1 MIVTSYVIAQKSMF
15 LGKVLFSKYKNILTK
30 THFSSVLQTKTL
42 TAHFIFCA
50 VNFDCLEI
58 NAQVIFVFHSELQ
71 VAMCR
76 LL

>member
-1 MIVTSYVIAQKSMF
+1 MIITSYVIAQKSMF

-30 THFSSVLQTKTL
+30 THFSSVLQSKTL
-42 TAHFIFCA
+42 MAHFIFCA
-50 VNFDCLEI
+50 VKFDCLKI
-58 NAQVIFVFHSELQ
+58 NAHIIFVFHSELQ

>member
-1 MIVTSYVIAQKSMF
+1 MIITSYVIVQKSMF
-15 LGKVLFSKYKNILTK
+15 LAKVLFSKYKNILTK
-30 THFSSVLQTKTL
+30 THFSLVLQTKTL